1 VLAIRRPGLRRNRVK
16 DDPFETVAGGF
27 SRSDAPAGPRAGR
40 RLERGPHQLP
50 VERLVVVANSLPLR
64 IRRSGGR
71 WQAAPS
77 PGGLVAA
84 LGPIAADLEALWIGW
99 AGGLP
104 GPDEAERRAALH
116 TVEREHGFVH
126 VDLSARLVEGFYD
139 GYANSTLWP
148 LLHGFPGR
156 VRIDHATW
164 LAYREANARFASAIV
179 ERYRPGDLIWVHDY
193 QLALVPQLV
202 REHVP
207 DAAIGFFLHVPF
219 PGSDTFRILPDRESF
234 LRGLLG
240 SDLVAFQT
248 YGHLHDFRRAV
259 LEILGVGATMDHVEL
274 DGRRVALAAL
284 PIGID
289 TREWARRL
297 AHPAI
302 RDQIRE
308 RREVRERP
316 RTVVAVDRLD
326 DTKGIPERLR
336 AFRLLL
342 QTHPEWRARVQ
353 LVQVAVPSRERVP
366 RYAELRRAVSELV
379 GEVNG
384 EFATPEWTPVAY
396 LRRAIPPPELTALYA
411 SADVC
416 WVAPLRDG
424 MNLVAK
430 EYVACQAGGSGVL
443 VLSEFAGAAQELG
456 EAIRVNP
463 YDADRSAEAIV
474 DALTMPEPE
483 RRDRQ
488 AALLARIQRND
499 ATAWS
504 RRFLDALRSAAA
516 ERRRSAPLAE
526 PPITTI
532 LEAAGTARQR
542 AFWLDYDG
550 TLAAIA
556 PRPADAVPTAA
567 ALDVLRRLAAEPAN
581 NVVVL
586 SGRSRGELDGWFG
599 GIAGLWIVAEHGIL
613 LRDPR
618 TRSWRPLHAVVE
630 ASWKDGVRPTLEQ
643 FADRLPG
650 SFVEEKEFG
659 LAWHYRLA
667 DPEFGAFLASELV
680 ALLHIQLVGTDLV
693 VLSGR
698 KVIEVRFG
706 WATKGDA
713 AVAIRNAIPAPEFEL
728 AAGDDRTDEDMFER
742 LPETAWTLH
751 VGPAASRARYRVRDP
766 ADVLSILDQVAL
778 ATPEPRLRP
787 EPASAARAG

>member
-1 VLAIRRPGLRRNRVK
+1 M
-16 DDPFETVAGGF
+16 
-27 SRSDAPAGPRAGR
+27 S
-40 RLERGPHQLP
+40 

-64 IRRSGGR
+64 IRRSAGR

-84 LGPIAADLEALWIGW
+84 LEPIAADLEAVWIGW

-104 GPDEAERRAALH
+104 GADEAQRRAALQ
-116 TVEREHGFVH
+116 TLERERGFVH
-126 VDLSARLVEGFYD
+126 VDLSAPLVEGFYD

-164 LAYREANARFASAIV
+164 LAYRKANERFASAIV

-193 QLALVPQLV
+193 QLALVPQMV
-202 REHVP
+202 RERVP

-240 SDLVAFQT
+240 ADLVGFQT
-248 YGHLHDFRRAV
+248 HGHLHDFRRAV
-259 LEILGVGATMDHVEL
+259 LEILGLGATMDHVEL
-274 DGRRVALAAL
+274 DDRRVALAAL

-297 AHPAI
+297 GSPAI
-302 RDQIRE
+302 RERIRE
-308 RREVRERP
+308 REQVRDRP
-316 RTVVAVDRLD
+316 RTIVAVDRLD

-342 QTHPEWRARVQ
+342 RAHQEWHGRVQ
-353 LVQVAVPSRERVP
+353 LVQVAVPSRERIT
-366 RYAELRRAVSELV
+366 RYAELRRVVSELV

-396 LRRAIPPPELTALYA
+396 LRRAISPPELTALYA
-411 SADVC
+411 TADVC

-430 EYVACQAGGSGVL
+430 EFVACQAGGSGVL

-463 YDADRSAEAIV
+463 YDADGSAEAIV
-474 DALTMPEPE
+474 HALTLPEPE

-499 ATAWS
+499 AAAWS
-504 RRFLDALRSAAA
+504 RRFLETLRSAAA
-516 ERRRSAPLAE
+516 ERRRAAPLAG
-526 PPITTI
+526 PPTSTI
-532 LEAAGTARQR
+532 VDAARTARER
-542 AFWLDYDG
+542 VFWLDYDG
-550 TLAAIA
+550 TLVAIA
-556 PRPADAVPTAA
+556 PRPADAGPTAA
-567 ALDVLRRLAAEPAN
+567 AHDVLRRLVADPAN
-581 NVVVL
+581 HVVVL
-586 SGRSRGELDGWFG
+586 SGRPRGELDGWFG

-618 TRSWRPLHAVVE
+618 SRSWRPLHAVVD
-630 ASWKDGVRPTLEQ
+630 ASWKDGVCPTLEL

-650 SFVEEKEFG
+650 SFVEEKEYG

-667 DPEFGAFLASELV
+667 DPEFGTFLASELV
-680 ALLHIQLVGTDLV
+680 ALLNIQLVGTDLV

-713 AVAIRNAIPAPEFEL
+713 ALAIRNWIPAPDFEL
-728 AAGDDRTDEDMFER
+728 AAGDDRTDEDLFGR
-742 LPETAWTLH
+742 LPDTAWTLH
-751 VGPAASRARYRVRDP
+751 VGPAASRARYRVRDS
-766 ADVLSILDQVAL
+766 ADVLSILDLVAGT
-778 ATPEPRLRP
+778 TPDGGSRP
-787 EPASAARAG
+787 EPVAAGHPG